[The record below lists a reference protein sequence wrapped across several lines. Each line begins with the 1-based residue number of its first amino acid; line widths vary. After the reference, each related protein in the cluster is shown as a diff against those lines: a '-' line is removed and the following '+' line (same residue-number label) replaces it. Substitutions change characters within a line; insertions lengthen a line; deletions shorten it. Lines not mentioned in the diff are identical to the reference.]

1 MDILVYFAGAIV
13 DFKSS
18 LKKDVNG
25 RPTRFTA
32 SGFCILRDEVGSAR
46 ERIGVAGC
54 PVYAAPVYRLDA
66 LQARLCIRCSGPI
79 RVEARFRRAVYTK
92 VPTSP
97 IVDVHCRSVH
107 DTPSAELTPMA
118 SEDRVAPQT
127 KAPRSPAGR
136 QVNLSRLFKTDRE
149 SEFFV
154 FLR

>member
-66 LQARLCIRCSGPI
+66 LQARLCVRCSGPI

-107 DTPSAELTPMA
+107 DTPSAELTPHGVRRPGRPTNK
-118 SEDRVAPQT
+118 SAPQSCG
-127 KAPRSPAGR
+127 ASG
-136 QVNLSRLFKTDRE
+136 E
-149 SEFFV
+149 SFSAFQDG
-154 FLR
+154 